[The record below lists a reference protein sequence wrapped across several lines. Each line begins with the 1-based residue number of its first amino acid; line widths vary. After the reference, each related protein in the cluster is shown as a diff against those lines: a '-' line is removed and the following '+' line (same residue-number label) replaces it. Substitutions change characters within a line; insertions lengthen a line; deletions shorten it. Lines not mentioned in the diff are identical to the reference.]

1 MTVLKNHRE
10 TIILTGALLIG
21 AVLRFLSAQ
30 DNLWFDEIWSVNFA
44 RSLRSVVDVFQIRHD
59 NNHILNTVYLY
70 YFGQGSW
77 WAGYR
82 LLSVI
87 TGTLSLLM
95 MGYIGFKRSFAN
107 GVMALLLATFSYPLI
122 VYSSEARGYAPAIF
136 FVLISFGAFDHYRRK
151 AGWGSL
157 LIFWLASILGILAHL
172 TFICVLAGYI
182 GLYCFEIARSAH
194 RKLCLQEALFL
205 FSWPVVFIIFW
216 YFFFVKNL
224 QVGGGEYIPKG
235 IGRLSEFLAPVAGCP
250 PGSVVGMAVAVLIF
264 VWVSFWILTAER
276 KSSPVWFFYVLVLI
290 VIPLIVF
297 WAPLDFFNCRY
308 LAVVLPFLYLMMAS
322 LLSSI
327 AGKSRGHAI
336 VCAAVVLLLL
346 SANLLRVH
354 DQIITGRGHYLEAVR
369 YILDHSSS
377 SKITVATD
385 QNLRNTTVMNFYRQF
400 IKTDKEIIY
409 VSERPVPDGTKIY
422 PEWFV
427 AHHHFDPDYFP
438 PVYGRR
444 NGQPYH
450 LVKIFPSANIIS
462 GWNLYLY
469 QRNL

>member
-1 MTVLKNHRE
+1 
-10 TIILTGALLIG
+10 
-21 AVLRFLSAQ
+21 
-30 DNLWFDEIWSVNFA
+30 
-44 RSLRSVVDVFQIRHD
+44 
-59 NNHILNTVYLY
+59 
-70 YFGQGSW
+70 
-77 WAGYR
+77 
-82 LLSVI
+82 
-87 TGTLSLLM
+87 
-95 MGYIGFKRSFAN
+95 
-107 GVMALLLATFSYPLI
+107 
-122 VYSSEARGYAPAIF
+122 
-136 FVLISFGAFDHYRRK
+136 
-151 AGWGSL
+151 
-157 LIFWLASILGILAHL
+157 
-172 TFICVLAGYI
+172 
-182 GLYCFEIARSAH
+182 
-194 RKLCLQEALFL
+194 
-205 FSWPVVFIIFW
+205 
-216 YFFFVKNL
+216 
-224 QVGGGEYIPKG
+224 
-235 IGRLSEFLAPVAGCP
+235 
-250 PGSVVGMAVAVLIF
+250 
-264 VWVSFWILTAER
+264 
-276 KSSPVWFFYVLVLI
+276 
-290 VIPLIVF
+290 
-297 WAPLDFFNCRY
+297 
-308 LAVVLPFLYLMMAS
+308 MMAS

-409 VSERPVPDGTKIY
+409 VSERPAPDGTKIY